1 MFLANKLIKKVP
13 DPLNGKEHYHL
24 FLRKKIRKSVKQ
36 LEIITFQPKIFE
48 DLNIVDTKS
57 AIL

>member
-13 DPLNGKEHYHL
+13 DPLNAKEHYHL
-24 FLRKKIRKSVKQ
+24 FLRKKNRKSVKQ
-36 LEIITFQPKIFE
+36 LEIITFQPKVFE